1 MISKDVSAGTLLD
14 RWQAGMTGW
23 DEKGIVF
30 IAIIA
35 LIAIPALVGTVSV
48 LTTTTEVK

>member
-1 MISKDVSAGTLLD
+1 MNSRRQSKASGMISNDVPTGTLLD
-14 RWQAGMTGW
+14 RWQAGLWGL

-35 LIAIPALVGTVSV
+35 
-48 LTTTTEVK
+48 